1 MKYAI
6 VKDGVVTNV
15 IVADYYNA
23 NKIAKSQG
31 GIAVLVDNIPTEI
44 GDTYTEDFKFMRDAV
59 EILRI
64 LPPEEKLPIVE
75 DTIDSLILDNLIMT
89 EVVDTLVLAQLEG

>member
-6 VKDGVVTNV
+6 IKDGVVTNV

-23 NKIAKSQG
+23 NKIARSQG
-31 GIAVLVDNIPTEI
+31 GIAVLVDNIPTAI
-44 GDTYTEDFKFMRDAV
+44 GDTYTEDFKFMRGDV

-75 DTIDSLILDNLIMT
+75 STIDALILDNLNMT
-89 EVVDTLVLAQLEG
+89 EVMDALVLAQLEG